1 MEIVQKIYICCCWK
15 IYNMKE
21 LLTRSLSGLLYVSIL
36 LLSIC
41 INRYTFIGIF
51 LVFGVIAIY
60 EFQKL
65 IYLRNKRL
73 YVIFITL
80 LAVLNIFQDKLYFYL
95 ILPVLTLT
103 IITEL
108 FLVKDLVTIRIIP
121 MFEKRKY
128 HTSIFYLITSIVF
141 LTLVPYY
148 TGEYQPFIIAGAF
161 LITWV
166 NDTFAYLVGKNFGK
180 HKLLERISPKKTI
193 EGFIGGF
200 VFSLLAGYLIAI
212 FTNTLSIGIWLII
225 SIIMS
230 IFGTLGDLIQSK
242 FKRQA
247 GVKDSGTIM
256 PGHGGI
262 YDRLDSVIFASPFL
276 YAFLQILKH
285 VS

>member
-1 MEIVQKIYICCCWK
+1 MEVVQKIYICSCWK

-21 LLTRSLSGLLYVSIL
+21 LLTRSLSGFLYVSIL
-36 LLSIC
+36 LVSIF
-41 INRYTFIGIF
+41 ISKYTFLGIF
-51 LVFGVIAIY
+51 LVFGMISIY

-65 IYLRNKRL
+65 IHLRNKRL
-73 YVIFITL
+73 YLIFFVLFAT
-80 LAVLNIFQDKLYFYL
+80 LNIFQDLLYITIPFL
-95 ILPVLTLT
+95 VLT

-121 MFEKRKY
+121 MFEQRKY
-128 HTSIFYLITSIVF
+128 RTSIFYLTTCIIF
-141 LTLVPYY
+141 LTLVPNYS
-148 TGEYQPFIIAGAF
+148 GEYEPLIIAGAF
-161 LITWV
+161 LITWA

-193 EGFIGGF
+193 EGFVGGF
-200 VFSLLAGYLIAI
+200 LFSLLTGYLIAVLSH
-212 FTNTLSIGIWLII
+212 TLSITIWLII

-276 YAFLQILKH
+276 YAFLQILNY

>member
-1 MEIVQKIYICCCWK
+1 MEVVQKIYICSCWK

-21 LLTRSLSGLLYVSIL
+21 LLTRSLSGFLYISIL
-36 LLSIC
+36 LLSIF
-41 INRYTFIGIF
+41 IHRYTFIGVFFIF
-51 LVFGVIAIY
+51 GMITIY

-65 IYLRNKRL
+65 VHLKNKRL

-80 LAVLNIFQDKLYFYL
+80 LVLLHLFQDKLFFY
-95 ILPVLTLT
+95 ITLPVLALT
-103 IITEL
+103 VITEL

-128 HTSIFYLITSIVF
+128 HTSIFYLITSIIF
-141 LTLVPYY
+141 STLVPNYS
-148 TGEYQPFIIAGAF
+148 GEYQPYIIAGAF
-161 LITWV
+161 FITWT

-200 VFSLLAGYLIAI
+200 IFSLLAGYLIAI
-212 FTNTLSIGIWLII
+212 FSDTLSIMIWLII

-256 PGHGGI
+256 PGHGGM
-262 YDRLDSVIFASPFL
+262 YDRLDSIIFASPFL
-276 YAFLQILKH
+276 YAFLQILKY

>member
-1 MEIVQKIYICCCWK
+1 
-15 IYNMKE
+15 MKE
-21 LLTRSLSGLLYVSIL
+21 LLTRSLSGFLYVSIL
-36 LLSIC
+36 LVSIFVSK
-41 INRYTFIGIF
+41 YTFIGIF
-51 LVFGVIAIY
+51 FLFGMISIY

-65 IYLRNKRL
+65 INLKNKRL
-73 YVIFITL
+73 YLIFIFIFIL
-80 LAVLNIFQDKLYFYL
+80 LNVFQGQLYLTIPVL
-95 ILPVLTLT
+95 VLTL
-103 IITEL
+103 ITEL
-108 FLVKDLVTIRIIP
+108 FLIKDLVTIRIIP

-128 HTSIFYLITSIVF
+128 GTSIFYLITSITF
-141 LTLVPYY
+141 LTLAPMYS
-148 TGEYQPFIIAGAF
+148 GEYEPLIIAGAF
-161 LITWV
+161 IITWA

-200 VFSLLAGYLIAI
+200 VFSLLTGYLIAI
-212 FTNTLSIGIWLII
+212 LSNTLSLTIWLII

-276 YAFLQILKH
+276 YAFLQILKY

>member
-1 MEIVQKIYICCCWK
+1 
-15 IYNMKE
+15 MKE
-21 LLTRSLSGLLYVSIL
+21 LLTRSLSGFFYISIL
-36 LLSIC
+36 LVSIFVSK
-41 INRYTFIGIF
+41 YTFIGIF
-51 LVFGVIAIY
+51 LIFGMISIY

-65 IYLRNKRL
+65 IHLNNKRL
-73 YVIFITL
+73 YFIFIAFL
-80 LAVLNIFQDKLYFYL
+80 IVLTTFQDQLYL
-95 ILPVLTLT
+95 TIPVLVLT

-128 HTSIFYLITSIVF
+128 RTSVFYLITSIVF
-141 LTLVPYY
+141 LTLVPNY
-148 TGEYQPFIIAGAF
+148 TGDYQPLIIAGAF
-161 LITWV
+161 LITWT

-200 VFSLLAGYLIAI
+200 IFSVLAGYLIAI
-212 FTNTLSIGIWLII
+212 ISHSLSVTIWLII

-276 YAFLQILKH
+276 YAFLQILTY

>member
-1 MEIVQKIYICCCWK
+1 MEVVQKIYICSSWK

-21 LLTRSLSGLLYVSIL
+21 LLTRALSGLLYVSL
-36 LLSIC
+36 LLISIFT
-41 INRYTFIGIF
+41 NEYTFIGIF
-51 LVFGVIAIY
+51 LIFGIIAVY

-65 IYLRNKRL
+65 IYLKNKRL
-73 YVIFITL
+73 YIIFLALLGTL
-80 LAVLNIFQDKLYFYL
+80 HFFGESIHLYVTL
-95 ILPVLTLT
+95 PILVLT

-108 FLVKDLVTIRIIP
+108 FLVKDLLTIRIIP

-128 HTSIFYLITSIVF
+128 FTSIFYLITSIVF
-141 LTLVPYY
+141 LTLIPNYSGKY
-148 TGEYQPFIIAGAF
+148 EPIIIAGAF

-166 NDTFAYLVGKNFGK
+166 NDSFAYLVGKNFGR
-180 HKLLERISPKKTI
+180 HKLLERISPKKTV
-193 EGFIGGF
+193 EGFVGGF
-200 VFSLLAGYLIAI
+200 IFSLLAGYLLGI
-212 FTNTLSIGIWLII
+212 FSHSLSITLWLII

-276 YAFLQILKH
+276 YAFLQILVY

>member
-1 MEIVQKIYICCCWK
+1 
-15 IYNMKE
+15 MKE
-21 LLTRSLSGLLYVSIL
+21 LLTRSLSGFLYVSIL
-36 LLSIC
+36 LISIF
-41 INRYTFIGIF
+41 ISKYTFIGVF
-51 LVFGVIAIY
+51 LVFGLLCIY

-65 IYLRNKRL
+65 IHLKNKRL
-73 YVIFITL
+73 YLIFVLFLAGLHYFENQLYVTL
-80 LAVLNIFQDKLYFYL
+80 PIL
-95 ILPVLTLT
+95 ILT

-128 HTSIFYLITSIVF
+128 LTSIFYLITSIVF
-141 LTLVPYY
+141 LTLIPNYNG
-148 TGEYQPFIIAGAF
+148 TYQPIIVAGA
-161 LITWV
+161 LLMIWT

-200 VFSLLAGYLIAI
+200 LFTLLAGYLISI
-212 FTNTLSIGIWLII
+212 FTDTLSTTIWLII
-225 SIIMS
+225 SFIMS

-247 GVKDSGTIM
+247 GVKDSGSIM

-262 YDRLDSVIFASPFL
+262 FDRLDSIIFASPFL
-276 YAFLQILKH
+276 YAFLQILKY
-285 VS
+285 VP

>member
-1 MEIVQKIYICCCWK
+1 
-15 IYNMKE
+15 MKE

-36 LLSIC
+36 LLSIF
-41 INRYTFIGIF
+41 INNKYAFIGVFFIF
-51 LVFGVIAIY
+51 GIITIY

-65 IYLRNKRL
+65 IYLKNKRL
-73 YVIFITL
+73 YVIFIAL
-80 LAVLNIFQDKLYFYL
+80 LIALHLYQNELYFYL
-95 ILPVLTLT
+95 VLPVLTLT

-128 HTSIFYLITSIVF
+128 LTTVFYLITSIIF
-141 LTLVPYY
+141 ATLLPYY
-148 TGEYQPFIIAGAF
+148 SGGYQPFIIAGAF
-161 LITWV
+161 LIIWI

-200 VFSLLAGYLIAI
+200 IFSLLGGYLIAI
-212 FTNTLSIGIWLII
+212 FSETLSIGIWLII

-262 YDRLDSVIFASPFL
+262 YDRLDSIIFASPFL
-276 YAFLQILKH
+276 YAFLQILKY

>member
-1 MEIVQKIYICCCWK
+1 
-15 IYNMKE
+15 MKE

-36 LLSIC
+36 LLSIF
-41 INRYTFIGIF
+41 INKYTFIGVFFI
-51 LVFGVIAIY
+51 FGVITIY

-65 IYLRNKRL
+65 IYLKNKRL
-73 YVIFITL
+73 YVIFIAL
-80 LAVLNIFQDKLYFYL
+80 LVVLHLCQDELYYYF

-128 HTSIFYLITSIVF
+128 LTTIFYLITSIIF
-141 LTLVPYY
+141 ATLLPNYS
-148 TGEYQPFIIAGAF
+148 GEYQPFIIAGAF

-180 HKLLERISPKKTI
+180 HKLLERISPKKTV

-200 VFSLLAGYLIAI
+200 IFSLIAGYLIAI
-212 FTNTLSIGIWLII
+212 FSDTLSITVWLII

-247 GVKDSGTIM
+247 GAKDSGTIM

-262 YDRLDSVIFASPFL
+262 YDRLDSIIFASPFL

>member
-1 MEIVQKIYICCCWK
+1 MEIVQKIYICCFWK

-21 LLTRSLSGLLYVSIL
+21 LLTRALSGFLYVSIL
-36 LLSIC
+36 LISIF
-41 INRYTFIGIF
+41 INEYTFIAVF
-51 LVFGVIAIY
+51 LVFGIISVY

-65 IYLRNKRL
+65 IHLNNKRL
-73 YVIFITL
+73 YFIFVIIL
-80 LAVLNIFQDKLYFYL
+80 VVLNVFQEHIYL
-95 ILPVLTLT
+95 IIPVLALT
-103 IITEL
+103 VITEL

-128 HTSIFYLITSIVF
+128 GTSIFYLITALVF
-141 LTLVPYY
+141 LTLIPKYS
-148 TGEYQPFIIAGAF
+148 GEYQPQIIAGAF

-200 VFSLLAGYLIAI
+200 IFSIIAGYLIA
-212 FTNTLSIGIWLII
+212 FFSNTLSITIWLII

-276 YAFLQILKH
+276 YAFLQILRY

>member
-1 MEIVQKIYICCCWK
+1 
-15 IYNMKE
+15 MKE
-21 LLTRSLSGLLYVSIL
+21 LLTRSLSGFFYIAIL
-36 LLSIC
+36 LISIF
-41 INRYTFIGIF
+41 ISKYTFIGVFLIF
-51 LVFGVIAIY
+51 GIICIY

-65 IYLRNKRL
+65 IHLKKSWLYL
-73 YVIFITL
+73 IFIGLLLLFHIPNFEIPIYITL
-80 LAVLNIFQDKLYFYL
+80 ALLV
-95 ILPVLTLT
+95 LT
-103 IITEL
+103 IITQL
-108 FLVKDLVTIRIIP
+108 FLVRDLILIRIIP

-128 HTSIFYLITSIVF
+128 STSIFYLITSIVF
-141 LTLVPYY
+141 LTLIPCDQGTYNPIIVA
-148 TGEYQPFIIAGAF
+148 GPF
-161 LITWV
+161 LMMWT

-193 EGFIGGF
+193 EGFAGGF
-200 VFSLLAGYLIAI
+200 AFTLLAGYLIAI
-212 FTNTLSIGIWLII
+212 FTDSLSVTTWLII

-262 YDRLDSVIFASPFL
+262 FDRLDSIIFASPFL